1 MRNWF
6 KRNNASRP
14 DQAQPRGRGRSE
26 TRPQENGPLI
36 ELRRVV
42 KKYTGTA
49 GTVTALNGIDLRV
62 NAGEF
67 VVVLGK
73 SGAGKSTLVNMLTGM
88 DRPTSGEIRVA
99 GTSVHA
105 LGEDDR
111 AAWRGLHVGV
121 VLQFFQL
128 LPSLTVIQNVML
140 PMDFANRY
148 PIPQQRE
155 RAMHLLK
162 QMDIADHAHKL
173 PSAVSGGQQQ
183 RIAIARA
190 LANDPPIL
198 VADEPTGNL
207 DSRTAEDVFTLFET
221 LANQGKTIVMVTHD
235 ADKAKRVQR
244 AVVVSDGEII
254 EEYLART
261 FSSLTTDQLI
271 RATRNL
277 APARH

>member
-1 MRNWF
+1 MLGNWIQRNS
-6 KRNNASRP
+6 ASHDRQSQ
-14 DQAQPRGRGRSE
+14 QA
-26 TRPQENGPLI
+26 NGLLI
-36 ELRRVV
+36 ELRGVV
-42 KKYTGTA
+42 KKYEGTA
-49 GTVTALNGIDLRV
+49 STVTALNGIDLRV

-73 SGAGKSTLVNMLTGM
+73 SGAGKSTLVNMLTGI

-111 AAWRGLHVGV
+111 AAWRGRHVGV

-155 RAMHLLK
+155 RAMHLLA

-207 DSRTAEDVFTLFET
+207 DSVTARSVFGVFQDLVR
-221 LANQGKTIVMVTHD
+221 QGKTIVMVTHD
-235 ADKAKRVQR
+235 RDLAGQAQR
-244 AVVVSDGEII
+244 TILLADGEIVKR
-254 EEYLART
+254 ET
-261 FSSLTTDQLI
+261 
-271 RATRNL
+271 
-277 APARH
+277 

>member
-1 MRNWF
+1 MSGNCIQQ
-6 KRNNASRP
+6 NGASQDR
-14 DQAQPRGRGRSE
+14 QSQQ
-26 TRPQENGPLI
+26 TNGLLI
-36 ELRRVV
+36 ELRGVV
-42 KKYTGTA
+42 KKYEGTA
-49 GTVTALNGIDLRV
+49 STVTALNGIDLRV

-73 SGAGKSTLVNMLTGM
+73 SGAGKSTLVNMLTGI

-111 AAWRGLHVGV
+111 AAWRGRHVGV

-207 DSRTAEDVFTLFET
+207 DSVTARSVFGVFQDLVR
-221 LANQGKTIVMVTHD
+221 QGKTIVMVTHD
-235 ADKAKRVQR
+235 RDLAGQAQR
-244 AVVVSDGEII
+244 TILLADGEIVPST
-254 EEYLART
+254 A
-261 FSSLTTDQLI
+261 
-271 RATRNL
+271 
-277 APARH
+277 

>member
-1 MRNWF
+1 MSGNRIQRNS
-6 KRNNASRP
+6 ASHDR
-14 DQAQPRGRGRSE
+14 QSQQ
-26 TRPQENGPLI
+26 TNGLLI
-36 ELRRVV
+36 ELRGVV
-42 KKYTGTA
+42 KKYEGTA
-49 GTVTALNGIDLRV
+49 STVTALNSIDLRV

-73 SGAGKSTLVNMLTGM
+73 SGAGKSTLVNMLTGI

-111 AAWRGLHVGV
+111 AAWRGRHVGV

-155 RAMHLLK
+155 RAMHLLA

-207 DSRTAEDVFTLFET
+207 DSVTARSVFGVFQDLVR
-221 LANQGKTIVMVTHD
+221 QGKTIVMVTHD
-235 ADKAKRVQR
+235 RDLAGQAQR
-244 AVVVSDGEII
+244 TILLADGEIVKR
-254 EEYLART
+254 ET
-261 FSSLTTDQLI
+261 
-271 RATRNL
+271 
-277 APARH
+277 